1 MLGGLSWSRV
11 DSRDRH
17 RPPSNWTPLAR
28 AQLSRDRVDSC
39 CGKCSPGVGRAHP
52 DPEGLGTLH
61 APHRDESSPAPHE
74 GSPGAARAG
83 TWRTLRPRAANVR
96 KTPDAH
102 HHIPPTGGGQT
113 YAKPQTPAATSRPW
127 AGNVRKT
134 PDAHHH
140 IPPMGGKSTQNA
152 RCPPPLPA
160 HGRQTY
166 AKRQVPTTTSR
177 PWAGNVR
184 IPADPR
190 APNGETRPPSA
201 NAGPHRRL
209 RGADD
214 VPEPRRR
221 PQNRRRQPH
230 TAHDVPRIRGP
241 PTARAGPHR
250 RTRGS
255 IAASGRG

>member
-102 HHIPPTGGGQT
+102 HHIPP
-113 YAKPQTPAATSRPW
+113 
-127 AGNVRKT
+127 
-134 PDAHHH
+134 
-140 IPPMGGKSTQNA
+140 MGGKSTQNA

-190 APNGETRPPSA
+190 APYGETRPPSA